1 MIEGI
6 RENGSE
12 SAEFVI
18 RKVRKIQF
26 RRCYQRENLL
36 HWHKNGS
43 RLSLICCFGFFQV
56 LEKRHSQELKDLE
69 RMFQEERKVAVDEAL
84 AKMEERHSQE
94 SDELRAQNEKEL
106 RDLEKQ
112 NLSPDDLQQRRAQL
126 LNQQQLRQSA
136 LDKKQAEERKQIQH
150 GVLSDWEIR
159 FARAKLELKEKH
171 YQVGIISDEDFPID
185 PEPFQGVGGY
195 CA

>member
-1 MIEGI
+1 
-6 RENGSE
+6 
-12 SAEFVI
+12 
-18 RKVRKIQF
+18 
-26 RRCYQRENLL
+26 
-36 HWHKNGS
+36 
-43 RLSLICCFGFFQV
+43 
-56 LEKRHSQELKDLE
+56 
-69 RMFQEERKVAVDEAL
+69 MFQEERKVAVDEAL

-112 NLSPDDLQQRRAQL
+112 NLTPDDLQQRRAQL

-136 LDKKQAEERKQIQH
+136 LDKKHAEERKQIQH

-171 YQVGIISDEDFPID
+171 YQVGIILDEDFPVD
-185 PEPFQGVGGY
+185 PESFQGIGGY
-195 CA
+195 CT

>member
-1 MIEGI
+1 
-6 RENGSE
+6 
-12 SAEFVI
+12 
-18 RKVRKIQF
+18 
-26 RRCYQRENLL
+26 
-36 HWHKNGS
+36 
-43 RLSLICCFGFFQV
+43 
-56 LEKRHSQELKDLE
+56 
-69 RMFQEERKVAVDEAL
+69 MFQEERKVAVDEAL

>member
-26 RRCYQRENLL
+26 RRCYERENFL
-36 HWHKNGS
+36 HRHKSCS
-43 RLSLICCFGFFQV
+43 RLSSICCFAIFQV

-112 NLSPDDLQQRRAQL
+112 SLSPDDLQQRRAQL

-136 LDKKQAEERKQIQH
+136 LDKKHAEERKQIQH

-171 YQVGIISDEDFPID
+171 YQVGIILDEDFLVD
-185 PEPFQGVGGY
+185 PEPFKGIGGY
-195 CA
+195 CT